1 MAAGLR
7 ELWQPVGEIAEGS
20 TACHRDEPEGSDC
33 DARAGIEA
41 VEENDQHDHGCE
53 REAGE
58 SDSKHLGSSVDPARA
73 SITNASAPRPNPRK
87 KPIPVARSTSRS
99 ERSASTAA

>member
-1 MAAGLR
+1 MAASLG

-20 TACHRDEPEGSDC
+20 TACHRDKSEGSDC
-33 DARAGIEA
+33 DARGGIEA
-41 VEENDQHDHGCE
+41 VEENDQHDYGCE

-58 SDSKHLGSSVDPARA
+58 SDSKHHGPSVDHARA
-73 SITNASAPRPNPRK
+73 SITNATAPRPNPRK

-99 ERSASTAA
+99 ERPASTAA